1 MTDDKDAIPLPDE
14 TTAAAKPASEGGEA
28 RPTTADL
35 VRQAGGNGA
44 GNGNGGDGHGKVAE
58 TTVRGPA
65 PSPAP
70 GEVHG
75 GPRQG
80 ETTTAQIAHP
90 DGPRAEGPKEEES
103 APLFSGDEAG
113 QLKARWDAIQVGFV
127 DEPRKA
133 VEDADSLVASTMQ
146 RLAEMFS
153 EERSKLEGQW
163 DRGDDVS
170 TEDLRVALRR
180 YRAFFGR
187 LLAI

>member
-1 MTDDKDAIPLPDE
+1 MTDDKDAIPLPDQSSDK
-14 TTAAAKPASEGGEA
+14 AGDGKPS
-28 RPTTADL
+28 TADL
-35 VRQAGGNGA
+35 VRQARGGNGDED
-44 GNGNGGDGHGKVAE
+44 GRTDGDGYGKVAE

-65 PSPAP
+65 PGPAP

-80 ETTTAQIAHP
+80 ETTTAAIAHP
-90 DGPRAEGPKEEES
+90 EGPKAEAHDDEKT
-103 APLFSGDEAG
+103 APLFSDDEAG
-113 QLKARWDAIQVGFV
+113 KLKSRWDHIQVGFV

-133 VEDADSLVASTMQ
+133 VENADALVASTMQ
-146 RLAEMFS
+146 RLAEMFAD
-153 EERSKLEGQW
+153 ERSRLEGQW

-187 LLAI
+187 LLQV